1 MRHEM
6 NRSQSK
12 DHNVESYRINKISL
26 SSYDDKKGIPK
37 DGYNR
42 LSKIGVVGFPIFINL
57 LVNHIKIISSN
68 IDNLF

>member
-26 SSYDDKKGIPK
+26 SSYDDKKDILK

-42 LSKIGVVGFPIFINL
+42 LSKMGIVSSPIFINL
-57 LVNHIKIISSN
+57 LVNHVKIISSN
-68 IDNLF
+68 TDNLF